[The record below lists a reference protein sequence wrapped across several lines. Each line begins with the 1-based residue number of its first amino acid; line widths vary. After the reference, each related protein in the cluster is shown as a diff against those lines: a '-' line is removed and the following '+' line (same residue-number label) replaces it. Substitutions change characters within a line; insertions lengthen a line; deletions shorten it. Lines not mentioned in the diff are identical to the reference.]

1 MSPERWGWGP
11 SALQNVGAPRA
22 VNNASGPREHRA
34 GVAAG
39 GDTDMTGTYVKV
51 IIVEAAILIALF
63 VFGRLFS

>member
-1 MSPERWGWGP
+1 VS
-11 SALQNVGAPRA
+11 
-22 VNNASGPREHRA
+22 ASGPREHR
-34 GVAAG
+34 AG